1 MYKTRDKNTNFH
13 VVHIT
18 QTKCSIK
25 YISNIYECV
34 MQSEK
39 KNLVTKPI
47 MFFYNYINMYLYTI
61 GLKYLSG

>member
-13 VVHIT
+13 VVHMT

-25 YISNIYECV
+25 YISNIHGCV

-39 KNLVTKPI
+39 TLLGTKPI
-47 MFFYNYINMYLYTI
+47 IFITVT
-61 GLKYLSG
+61 